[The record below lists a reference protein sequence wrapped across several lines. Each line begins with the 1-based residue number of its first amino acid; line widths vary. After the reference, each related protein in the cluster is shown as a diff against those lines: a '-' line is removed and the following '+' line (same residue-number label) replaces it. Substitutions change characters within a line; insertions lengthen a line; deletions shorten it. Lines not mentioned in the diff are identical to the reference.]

1 MVDKIRKQQ
10 IIGTIC
16 TLIVSSC
23 LLSAPMAQ
31 AGPFQRTASGWLNST
46 DVDVDV
52 NGNTLAVLNT
62 FGTGTFGK
70 SASNQVTE
78 LGAFNMEFCVFDPM
92 NDIFIIRL
100 PILAR
105 SSIIRF
111 ESGDLLFSVM
121 EPFDPTSINF
131 LCFDVNSGAGTA
143 EIPMV
148 ITGGTG
154 KFAGATGTLLISQ
167 NSTVVLEEDE
177 FPVHIAITEVIDGE
191 IFLSH

>member
-1 MVDKIRKQQ
+1 MVDKIKNRQ

-31 AGPFQRTASGWLNST
+31 ADHFQRTASGWLNGT
-46 DVDVDV
+46 DVDVDD
-52 NGNTLAVLNT
+52 NGNTLSVLNT

-70 SASNQVTE
+70 SASNQVVE
-78 LGAFNMEFCVFDPM
+78 LGDFDFDFCAFDFPT
-92 NDIFIIRL
+92 IIIIRL

-154 KFAGATGTLLISQ
+154 KFAGATGTLLVRQ

-191 IFLSH
+191 IFRSH